1 MLYDFC
7 LFELPP
13 NFKFVEEKFEPKKKK
28 KKMLSIFLYHQFL
41 SKNTVKWE
49 MSSRSLGA
57 EVVASA
63 TTMIMVILIG
73 DVMFHK
79 RNNAV

>member
-1 MLYDFC
+1 
-7 LFELPP
+7 
-13 NFKFVEEKFEPKKKK
+13 
-28 KKMLSIFLYHQFL
+28 MLSIFLYHQFL